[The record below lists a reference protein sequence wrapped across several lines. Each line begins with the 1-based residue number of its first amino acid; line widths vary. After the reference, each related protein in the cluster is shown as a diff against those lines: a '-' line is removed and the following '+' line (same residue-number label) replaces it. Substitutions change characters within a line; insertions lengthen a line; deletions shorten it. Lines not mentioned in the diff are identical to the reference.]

1 MDYDLHIHSALS
13 PCGEDDMRPTNIV
26 RMALLNGLS
35 LISVTDHNSVSN
47 QQAMAQAA
55 KTYGIAYWYGVELQ
69 TKEEVHVLGY
79 FRSEADVE
87 SLDAW
92 LRTVRDTTVNRI
104 DHFGNQYLLDE
115 NDEVLGQETDSL
127 ILSLSA
133 GLNECVAQIK
143 KANGKVVLAHVMDRK
158 NGILRQLA
166 FIPKNLNFDG
176 IEITQADQRDTLI
189 ASYPWLSKKTFF
201 LNSDAHRLIDIHDAG
216 RAMSEEEIEA
226 FWRNEP

>member
-13 PCGEDDMRPTNIV
+13 PCGDDDMRPTNIV

-47 QQAMAQAA
+47 QQAMARAA

-79 FRSEADVE
+79 FRNEADVE
-87 SLDAW
+87 DFDGW
-92 LRTVRDTTVNRI
+92 LRTVRNTTENRI
-104 DHFGNQYLLDE
+104 NHFGNQYLLDE
-115 NDEVLGQETDSL
+115 NDEILGQEGDSL
-127 ILSLSA
+127 ILSLNAS
-133 GLNECVAQIK
+133 LNECVVQIK
-143 KANGKVVLAHVMDRK
+143 KANGRVVLAHVMDRK

-166 FIPKNLNFDG
+166 FIPKNLKFDG
-176 IEITQADQRDTLI
+176 IEITKENQKDELLKA
-189 ASYPWLSKKTFF
+189 YPWLKDKTFF

-216 RAMSEEEIEA
+216 QTMSEEEIEA